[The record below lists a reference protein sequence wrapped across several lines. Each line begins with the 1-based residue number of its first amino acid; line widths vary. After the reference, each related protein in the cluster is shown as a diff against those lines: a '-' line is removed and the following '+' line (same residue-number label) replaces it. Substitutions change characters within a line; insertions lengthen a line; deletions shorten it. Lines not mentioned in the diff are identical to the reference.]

1 MCFVVKYIGVF
12 RATREEQII
21 EIIQLQKD
29 FLTSNL
35 KSVYDM
41 PEKLYCIGNIELL
54 KTKCIAVIGS
64 RNCSN
69 YGREM
74 AKKIT
79 KELVE
84 NGITV
89 VSGLARGIDSYAH
102 FGGLKQTIAVLG
114 SGFNKFYP
122 HENIELAKEIL
133 KNNGLLISEY
143 ELNEEPKPQN
153 FPKRNRIVAGMI
165 DCLIVV
171 ESASK
176 GGALI
181 TAEIANAYDR
191 EVFALP
197 GRIGDVYSIGCNNM
211 IKDNKANILVDVNNL
226 RSIMRWDEDKK
237 VVPKQ
242 MRMFRE
248 FSEDEKLVMNLF
260 EENAVV
266 YLDKIITETSLSP
279 TKIASI
285 LLSLEFDGVLSALP
299 GKRYQKL

>member
-54 KTKCIAVIGS
+54 KTKCVAVIGS

-153 FPKRNRIVAGMI
+153 FPKRNRIISGLSEGV
-165 DCLIVV
+165 IVV
-171 ESASK
+171 EARIRS
-176 GGALI
+176 GTFITVDYALEEGK
-181 TAEIANAYDR
+181 T
-191 EVFALP
+191 
-197 GRIGDVYSIGCNNM
+197 VY
-211 IKDNKANILVDVNNL
+211 A
-226 RSIMRWDEDKK
+226 
-237 VVPKQ
+237 VPRKC
-242 MRMFRE
+242 E
-248 FSEDEKLVMNLF
+248 
-260 EENAVV
+260 
-266 YLDKIITETSLSP
+266 
-279 TKIASI
+279 
-285 LLSLEFDGVLSALP
+285 
-299 GKRYQKL
+299 